1 MTQNSVM
8 TETLSYKNQSM
19 DWFLHDRDLRYEGV
33 KLPVS
38 LNSWSSPVLARMTY
52 TYNWKN

>member
-38 LNSWSSPVLARMTY
+38 LKFLVFSSLGQNDLY
-52 TYNWKN
+52 L